1 MPYTHRTT
9 WDIAPYA
16 PTQLFSTPV
25 EIPPLVAQV
34 LWARGMTDFDSMQ
47 RFLAP
52 EPDTA
57 DPLCMQ
63 DIQKAIERILQ
74 AIAAGEQ
81 IAIYGDYDC
90 DGVTA
95 CALLHQALGMLGAH
109 VRVYIPNR
117 FEEGYGL
124 HAEALDHL
132 RGEGVGLVVT
142 VDCGARAK
150 LEAAHAHDIGLDLIV
165 TDHHEVGD
173 GVLSGA
179 YAVVNPHR
187 ADCAYPF
194 KLLAGVGVAYRLA
207 QGLFCASPE
216 RLHGQDVAAALEPLL
231 DLVALGTV
239 ADVVP
244 LVGENRQ
251 LVRAGLLR
259 INSQPRP
266 GVRFLALA
274 ARVKPGAIT
283 AQTVGFTL
291 GPRLNAAGRLDTAQD
306 AYDLLSTE
314 DESLASQI
322 ALRLNERN
330 TERQQITATVAHHA
344 EQAAFA
350 DGDEDVPLLFAS
362 DGDYNAGVIGLAA
375 ARLVERFYRPAVVV
389 TIRKDDGKEPEAR
402 GSCRS
407 VDGFDITAALDEC
420 RDLLGRYGG
429 HAAAAGFTMQASRVD
444 ELRERLVQ
452 IARRQQPGG
461 GWTRPLRMDAQVRL
475 PKLSWDTYAQ
485 LARLEPY
492 GMSNPRPIF
501 AACGVTLQ
509 SFRCVGQPPD
519 QPPHL
524 QLRLKDAR
532 GAIWEAIGW
541 RMAERAR
548 ELSAGAKIDVAFQLD
563 SNEWN
568 GQRKLQLVLQDFRP
582 AESDPV

>member
-1 MPYTHRTT
+1 MPYTHRTA

-16 PTQLFSTPV
+16 PTELFSTPA

-34 LWARGMTDFDSMQ
+34 LWARGMTDFESMH

-52 EPDTA
+52 ELDTA

-63 DIQKAIERILQ
+63 DMPLAIERILR
-74 AIAAGEQ
+74 AIGASEQ

-95 CALLHQALGMLGAH
+95 CTLLHQALEMLGAR

-117 FEEGYGL
+117 FDEGYGL
-124 HAEALDHL
+124 HADALDHL
-132 RGEGVGLVVT
+132 KAEGVSLVVT

-150 LEAAHAHDIGLDLIV
+150 LEAAHAREIGLDLIV

-173 GVLSGA
+173 GVMSGA

-187 ADCAYPF
+187 ADCPYPF
-194 KLLAGVGVAYRLA
+194 KYLAGVGVAYRLA
-207 QGLFCASPE
+207 QGLFCSSPE
-216 RLHGQDVAAALEPLL
+216 RLHGRSSGEALEPLL

-251 LVRAGLLR
+251 LVREGLLR
-259 INSQPRP
+259 INTQPRP

-274 ARVKPGAIT
+274 ARVKPGTIT

-291 GPRLNAAGRLDTAQD
+291 APRLNAAGRLDTARD
-306 AYDLLSTE
+306 AYDLLSTD

-330 TERQQITATVAHHA
+330 TERQKITAAVAQHA
-344 EQAAFA
+344 EKVAFI

-375 ARLVERFYRPAVVV
+375 SRLVERFYKPAVVV
-389 TIRKDDGKEPEAR
+389 TIGNGDAEEREAR

-407 VDGFDITAALDEC
+407 VDEFNITAALDEC
-420 RDLLGRYGG
+420 RDLLVRYGG
-429 HAAAAGFTMQASRVD
+429 HAAAAGFTMQASRMG
-444 ELRERLVQ
+444 ELRARLVQ
-452 IARRQQPGG
+452 IARRQQPDG
-461 GWTRPLRMDAQVRL
+461 GWTRPLRIDSQVNL
-475 PKLSWDTYAQ
+475 HKLSWATYTQ
-485 LARLEPY
+485 LACLEPH
-492 GMSNPRPIF
+492 GMSNLRPIF
-501 AACGVTLQ
+501 AACGVTVQ
-509 SFRCVGQPPD
+509 STRRVGQPPD

-524 QLRLKDAR
+524 QLRLKDGR
-532 GAIWEAIGW
+532 GAVWEAIGW
-541 RMAERAR
+541 RMGERAR

-568 GQRKLQLVLQDFRP
+568 GERKLQLVVQDFRP
-582 AESDPV
+582 AESSPV

>member
-1 MPYTHRTT
+1 MPYTHRTV

-16 PTQLFSTPV
+16 PKEFFGAPAQL
-25 EIPPLVAQV
+25 PPLVAQV
-34 LWARGMTDFDSMQ
+34 LWARGMTDAESMR
-47 RFLAP
+47 RFLAD
-52 EPDTA
+52 EPDSA

-63 DIQKAIERILQ
+63 DMPLAIERILR
-74 AIAAGEQ
+74 AIHAGEH

-95 CALLHQALGMLGAH
+95 CALLDQALGALGAH

-124 HAEALDHL
+124 HADALDHL
-132 RGEGVGLVVT
+132 KAEGVSLVIT

-150 LEAAHAHDIGLDLIV
+150 AESARAREIGLDLIV

-187 ADCAYPF
+187 ADCSYPF
-194 KLLAGVGVAYRLA
+194 KSLAGVGVAYRLA
-207 QGLFCASPE
+207 QGLFCSSPE
-216 RLHGQDVAAALEPLL
+216 RLHGQPIDELLEKLI
-231 DLVALGTV
+231 DLVAIGTV

-259 INSQPRP
+259 INTQPRV
-266 GVRFLALA
+266 GVRYLALA
-274 ARVKPGAIT
+274 ARVKLGAIT

-291 GPRLNAAGRLDTAQD
+291 APRLNAAGRLDTARD
-306 AYDLLSTE
+306 AYELLTTD

-330 TERQQITATVAHHA
+330 TERQKITAAVAHHA
-344 EQAAFA
+344 EQTAFA
-350 DGDEDVPLLFAS
+350 GGDEDLPLLFAS

-375 ARLVERFYRPAVVV
+375 SRLVERFYKPAVVV
-389 TIRKDDGKEPEAR
+389 TLGKGETDAR

-407 VDGFDITAALDEC
+407 VESFDITAALDEC
-420 RDLLGRYGG
+420 HDLLLRYGG
-429 HAAAAGFTMQASRVD
+429 HAAAAGFTMQANRMG
-444 ELRERLVQ
+444 ELRERLLQ
-452 IARRQQPGG
+452 IAQRQQPDG
-461 GWTRPLRMDAQVRL
+461 GWTRPLRIDAQVNL
-475 PKLSWDTYAQ
+475 HKLSWDTYAQ
-485 LARLEPY
+485 LACLEPH
-492 GMSNPRPIF
+492 GMANPRPVF
-501 AACGVTLQ
+501 AACGATVHNI
-509 SFRCVGQPPD
+509 RRVGQPAEN
-519 QPPHL
+519 PPHL

-532 GAIWEAIGW
+532 GAVWEAVGW
-541 RMAERAR
+541 RMGERAR
-548 ELSAGAKIDVAFQLD
+548 ELSTGAKIDIAFQLD

-568 GQRKLQLVLQDFRP
+568 GERKLQLILQDIRP
-582 AESDPV
+582 AEG